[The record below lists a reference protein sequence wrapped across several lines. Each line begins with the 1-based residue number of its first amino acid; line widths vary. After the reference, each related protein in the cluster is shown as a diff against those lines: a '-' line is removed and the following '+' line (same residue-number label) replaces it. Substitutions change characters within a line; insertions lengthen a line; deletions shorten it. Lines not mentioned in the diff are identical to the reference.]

1 MINLINY
8 FLFSLKK
15 CWVWFWK
22 IFSNYFQKYF
32 EITNILIEIK
42 ERNNQFDKNFNS
54 HSRSKLEILSNYL
67 RNILIFN
74 SLREIFSLLKKTK
87 NRGNEKISTFL
98 NHFRELCSIFGFLNS
113 FVKWLLKSKKT
124 KIQFSSISKNP

>member
-22 IFSNYFQKYF
+22 IFSNYFQKDF

-54 HSRSKLEILSNYL
+54 YSRSKWKINSK
-67 RNILIFN
+67 IWGIFEF
-74 SLREIFSLLKKTK
+74 SIHWEIFSLLKKTK
-87 NRGNEKISTFL
+87 NRRNEKISTFL

-113 FVKWLLKSKKT
+113 FVKWLLKSKIT